1 MNSSLLISQADR
13 RPMYLQIVEQI
24 RRHIAV
30 GDWPPGHELPS
41 IRALAASTRVSVI
54 TVKRAY
60 FDLEREGVIVTRQ
73 GKGSFVAEGADLST
87 RLRFDE
93 LDAQL
98 TVAADLGRAL
108 GLSAEDLEARLR
120 DVQARRTG
128 TADQEPP
135 AGNDRNEP

>member
-1 MNSSLLISQADR
+1 MHSDLLISQADR
-13 RPMYLQIVEQI
+13 RPMYVQIVEQI
-24 RRHIAV
+24 RRRVAV
-30 GDWPPGHELPS
+30 GDWPPGYELPS
-41 IRALAASTRVSVI
+41 IRALAAATRVSVI

-98 TVAADLGRAL
+98 SAAADLGRML
-108 GLSAEDLEARLR
+108 GLSEDAMVTRLHQALARK
-120 DVQARRTG
+120 
-128 TADQEPP
+128 
-135 AGNDRNEP
+135 DRNEP